1 MKKPIL
7 TPEQTQIKELRE
19 KQAKTAKEV
28 QAVLD
33 KNGMTMQVAQTMIIV
48 PKK

>member
-1 MKKPIL
+1 MTKPIL
-7 TPEQTQIKELRE
+7 IPEQTQVKELRE

-28 QAVLD
+28 QEVLD
-33 KNGMTMQVAQTMIIV
+33 KHGMTMQVAQTMIII